1 MTSCRKPEIA
11 HGAVV
16 GKQENTYKLWA
27 KIELRCNPRYEP
39 ERFFVTCK
47 QNGEWDNMQQ
57 CKCKYQF
64 ILYNS

>member
-1 MTSCRKPEIA
+1 M
-11 HGAVV
+11 
-16 GKQENTYKLWA
+16 GKQENTYKLQA
-27 KIELRCNPRYEP
+27 KIELWCNRGYEP
-39 ERFFVTCK
+39 ERFFVTCR